1 MKVGLCVWRGG
12 EEEGEGW
19 GGEESREEAGRRV
32 KRSDGWRRRGRMKE
46 G

>member
-1 MKVGLCVWRGG
+1 MSGEEGRRRGKGGGG
-12 EEEGEGW
+12 EEG
-19 GGEESREEAGRRV
+19 REEAGRRV